1 MVRPV
6 AMDDENPRWPR
17 WLSQGKKV
25 AQLIDEGIA
34 GSRNYAATEVG
45 LKDIGLA
52 SRTARRF
59 ESLYRFLLRVYPA
72 MLRRRRVLAGS
83 TAVMELMKLHE
94 HSAKLADKVVADV
107 LSGTLTHDKVRAQ
120 RERVMPSTGDTA
132 RKFGT
137 AKRIAD
143 FEHMAVTQIRRK
155 PELLGLAK
163 KDRVELPVPRK
174 PLVPDLLFKQG
185 DCTIAVEIKAA
196 GPRRDSYIVGS
207 YLARLAQLLQRYD
220 RAILV
225 LPGGCEELA
234 QATVKLQREWG
245 PADISIVCLSEPT
258 PRVFDV
264 RTTEFGPCLAFEP
277 SNR

>member
-25 AQLIDEGIA
+25 ARLIDEGIA
-34 GSRNYAATEVG
+34 GSRSYAATEVR
-45 LKDIGLA
+45 LEDIGLT

-59 ESLYRFLLRVYPA
+59 ASLYRFLLRVYPA
-72 MLRRRRVLAGS
+72 MLRQRRVLAGS

-94 HSAKLADKVVADV
+94 LSAKLADKVVADV
-107 LSGTLTHDKVRAQ
+107 LSGTLTQDEVRTQ
-120 RERVMPSTGDTA
+120 RERVMPPTGDTA

-143 FEHMAVTQIRRK
+143 FEHMAVARIRRK

-163 KDRVELPVPRK
+163 MGLVELPVPRK
-174 PLVPDLLFKQG
+174 PLFPNLLFKQG

-196 GPRRDSYIVGS
+196 GPRRDSYIAGS

-245 PADISIVCLSEPT
+245 PADISIVCLLEPK
-258 PRVFDV
+258 PRAFD
-264 RTTEFGPCLAFEP
+264 
-277 SNR
+277 SD